1 MGGPDPDIFQYA
13 DYRQYLKD
21 WWSWRKRTSRTAS
34 FRAFAL
40 KAGTSPSL
48 LKDILEGR
56 RRLTAETVAR
66 FAPAL
71 GISENAASYLA
82 LLARFGNARSV
93 SEKNEAFADMA
104 KIRRRLFLKFLP
116 PDQYA
121 LWTGWHHAALR
132 ELVTLEGFREEA
144 EWIAHRLA
152 PPIAPRQAKD
162 ALETLLRTG
171 LLRRDKRGGLQP
183 SEPAVSTE
191 YEVPSQVVRQF
202 NQEMIGLA
210 LTAPDR
216 FPAAEREIG
225 GLTLGLSLECYD
237 RLKERIR
244 IFKEEILSMV
254 VEDPRDS
261 ETVAQLNIQLFPL
274 VQPEARP

>member
-1 MGGPDPDIFQYA
+1 MSKAGPDIFQYA

-21 WWSWRKRTSRTAS
+21 WWAWRKRTSRIAS

-56 RRLTAETVAR
+56 RRLTADTVVR
-66 FAPAL
+66 FTPAL
-71 GISENAASYLA
+71 GLSEAEASYLA
-82 LLARFGNARSV
+82 LLARFGNARNV
-93 SEKNEAFADMA
+93 VEKNEAFAEMA
-104 KIRRRLFLKFLP
+104 KIRRKLFLKFLP

-121 LWTGWHHAALR
+121 LWTGWHHAAVR
-132 ELVTLEGFREEA
+132 ELVTLEDFQEDS
-144 EWIAHRLA
+144 EWIARRLA
-152 PPIAPRQAKD
+152 PAVTPRQAKD
-162 ALETLLRTG
+162 ALHTLVRMG
-171 LLRRDKRGGLQP
+171 LLQRDDRNKLVP
-183 SEPAVSTE
+183 AESAVSTE
-191 YEVPSQVVRQF
+191 YEVPSQVVRHF

-216 FPAAEREIG
+216 FAPAQREIG

-237 RLKERIR
+237 RIKERIR

-254 VEDPRDS
+254 VEDPRNS
-261 ETVAQLNIQLFPL
+261 ETVAQLNIQFFPL
-274 VQPEARP
+274 VQSEDKP